1 MKILIIEDEQ
11 LAARKLKKLVTEI
24 EPTADIMGMTDSI
37 ETSVEWLE
45 ANPTPDL
52 ILMDI
57 ELADG
62 QSFEIFNRTEV
73 NSIIIFTTAYD
84 EYALKAFKVNSI
96 DYLLK
101 PVRSEEL
108 KKALDK
114 FKTLQKT
121 GSSDMRLN
129 IDMLLKELRQPQGQQ
144 AYRDRF
150 LVKQGQKF
158 ITVETNDIAYFFTED
173 RVNFIK
179 TRSGQRFIVDYTLD
193 ELEQTLDIRQFFRA
207 NRQFIVHAKSV
218 DSVHPFFNSKLKV
231 LLKPTTEEEVL
242 ISREKASE
250 FKQWMGE

>member
-1 MKILIIEDEQ
+1 MKILIIEDEN

-24 EPTADIMGMTDSI
+24 EPTADIVGMTDSI
-37 ETSVEWLE
+37 ESSVEWLE
-45 ANPTPDL
+45 TNPTPDL

-73 NSIIIFTTAYD
+73 NSTIIFTTAYD

-108 KKALDK
+108 EKALDK
-114 FKTLQKT
+114 FKALKKGGTA
-121 GSSDMRLN
+121 DNRVN
-129 IDMLLKELRQPQGQQ
+129 IDMLLKELRQSQGKQE
-144 AYRDRF
+144 YRNRF

-158 ITVETNDIAYFFTED
+158 ITVETHDIAYFFTED

-179 TRSGQRFIVDYTLD
+179 TRAGQRFIVDYTLD
-193 ELEQTLDIRQFFRA
+193 ELEQTLDTRQFFRA
-207 NRQFIVHAKSV
+207 NRQFIVHAKAV
-218 DSVHPFFNSKLKV
+218 ESVHPYFNSKLK
-231 LLKPTTEEEVL
+231 LHLKPAIEDEVL

>member
-1 MKILIIEDEQ
+1 MKILIIEDEN
-11 LAARKLKKLVTEI
+11 LAARKLKKLVSEL
-24 EPTADIMGMTDSI
+24 EPMADIVGMTDSI
-37 ETSVEWLE
+37 ESSVEWLE
-45 ANPTPDL
+45 SNPTPDL

-73 NSIIIFTTAYD
+73 NSTIIFTTAYD

-108 KKALDK
+108 EKALNKFKALKKAG
-114 FKTLQKT
+114 T
-121 GSSDMRLN
+121 SDNRVN
-129 IDMLLKELRQPQGQQ
+129 IEELLKELRQNQSKQD
-144 AYRDRF
+144 YRDRF
-150 LVKQGQKF
+150 LVKQGQRF

-193 ELEQTLDIRQFFRA
+193 ELEQTLDTRQFFRA
-207 NRQFIVHAKSV
+207 NRQFIVHAKAV
-218 DSVHPFFNSKLKV
+218 ESVHPYFNNKLK
-231 LLKPTTEEEVL
+231 LHLKPTIEEEVL